1 MSQLNVWNFDI
12 FNLDILTGGKCLML
26 HVAGS
31 ACPCCWIFDLSLT
44 AMQLSNNTVL
54 FAGRSLTHVAIHLFK
69 KYNLIS
75 AFKLDFIQL
84 MQTFSK

>member
-31 ACPCCWIFDLSLT
+31 ATRPALLLNIWPLFDCY
-44 AMQLSNNTVL
+44 A
-54 FAGRSLTHVAIHLFK
+54 
-69 KYNLIS
+69 
-75 AFKLDFIQL
+75 AFQ
-84 MQTFSK
+84 